1 MLTRDLNASC
11 WVVPQFEIPS
21 HLPADLMR
29 FSVSASAIPQPPMG
43 GLKQHRPISPHIA
56 PARALALTWKC
67 ERVIFAFI
75 VDT

>member
-11 WVVPQFEIPS
+11 RVVPQFEIPS

-29 FSVSASAIPQPPMG
+29 FSGSVSAIPQPPMG
-43 GLKQHRPISPHIA
+43 RLKQHKTISPHIA
-56 PARALALTWKC
+56 PARAVALTWKRQ
-67 ERVIFAFI
+67 RVIFAFI